1 MVLDPQ
7 RWLELR
13 RFRGLVESGAMSVSE
28 VARETGLNWRTVSK
42 YLSAEGPA
50 GPPRRTANG
59 QTHKRVVDEVA
70 PLIDAMLRA
79 EVLMKASVIHERL
92 ARECGFTGNY
102 QRVKLYVQ
110 EARPRIA
117 GELGITPR
125 ELAGMHRR
133 FEVIPGAQAQVD
145 WGDEGKILA
154 HMGIEKVYSFHMVLS
169 YSRDPFCCFT
179 TSQDLQT
186 FFDCHRRAFAHFGGA
201 PMTIVY
207 DRTKT
212 VVRRHAAPGEAVPL
226 HPEAVGFAGHYDF
239 DIDVLAAYRPTG
251 KGRVERQV
259 LIVRDHVLSGRS
271 FSSIEEMD
279 AAFTAW
285 VPHRR
290 AQIHKTH
297 RDVIGERAARDHAAL
312 RPLPP
317 TPYLVA
323 ERHLRPVGK
332 DCLVAFGGNLYSVP
346 ARKVRPRLLV
356 EIRATKSQVMLHLTA
371 PGNGGETLLAIHPR
385 AVGRGVR
392 VVDEAHWDGLPTG
405 KGRQT
410 ITGDIPA
417 QPRHE
422 RAGSGEAGSL
432 QALLNRAAANR
443 VEVGRRPLSVY
454 DELTGTR
461 PFTNRSQSKETF

>member
-13 RFRGLVESGAMSVSE
+13 RFRGLVESGAMSLSE
-28 VARETGLNWRTVSK
+28 VAKETGLNWRTVSK
-42 YLSAEGPA
+42 YLAADGSS

-59 QTHKRVVDEVA
+59 SPRRRVVDEVA

-79 EVLMKASVIHERL
+79 EVLMKAAVIHERL
-92 ARECGFTGNY
+92 ATEYGFTGNY

-117 GELGITPR
+117 EELGITPR

-145 WGDEGKILA
+145 WGDEGKVLA
-154 HMGIEKVYSFHMVLS
+154 HMGIPKVYSFHMVLS

-179 TSQDLQT
+179 TSLDLQT
-186 FFDCHRRAFAHFGGA
+186 FFDCHRRAFTHFGGA

-212 VVRRHAAPGEAVPL
+212 VVRRHVAPGEAVPL

-239 DIDVLAAYRPTG
+239 DIDVLAAYRPQG

-259 LIVRDHVLSGRS
+259 LIVRDHVLSGRA

-279 AAFTAW
+279 AAFSAW
-285 VPHRR
+285 VPQRR
-290 AQIHKTH
+290 DQIHKTH
-297 RDVIGERAARDHAAL
+297 REVIGHRAARDHAAL
-312 RPLPP
+312 KPLPP

-346 ARKVRPRLLV
+346 ARKVRPRQLV
-356 EIRATKSQVMLHLTA
+356 EIRATKSQVMLHLTTPDA
-371 PGNGGETLLAIHPR
+371 NGETLLAVHPR

-392 VVDEAHWDGLPTG
+392 VVEERHWDGLPTG
-405 KGRQT
+405 KGRRVT
-410 ITGDIPA
+410 TGDVPA

-422 RAGSGEAGSL
+422 RPLGAEAGPL
-432 QALLNRAAANR
+432 QALLNRAAATR

-461 PFTNRSQSKETF
+461 PFTTHPSTRETS

>member
-13 RFRGLVESGAMSVSE
+13 RFRGLVESGAMSLSE
-28 VARETGLNWRTVSK
+28 VAKETGLNWRTVSK
-42 YLSAEGPA
+42 YLSADSSA
-50 GPPRRTANG
+50 PPRRMASG
-59 QTHKRVVDEVA
+59 QPRKRVVDEVA

-79 EVLMKASVIHERL
+79 EILMKAAVIHERL
-92 ARECGFTGNY
+92 ATEYGFTGNY

-117 GELGITPR
+117 EELGIAPR

-145 WGDEGKILA
+145 WGDEGKLLA
-154 HMGIEKVYSFHMVLS
+154 HMGIPKVYSFHMVLS

-179 TSQDLQT
+179 TSLDLQT
-186 FFDCHRRAFAHFGGA
+186 FFDCHRRAFAHFNGV

-212 VVRRHAAPGEAVPL
+212 VVRRHVAPGEAVPL

-239 DIDVLAAYRPTG
+239 DIDVLAAYRPQG

-259 LIVRDHVLSGRS
+259 LIVRDHVLSGRV
-271 FSSIEEMD
+271 FSCIEEMD

-285 VPHRR
+285 VPKRR
-290 AQIHKTH
+290 AHTH
-297 RDVIGERAARDHAAL
+297 RTHQQVIGERAARDHAAL
-312 RPLPP
+312 KPLPP

-346 ARKVRPRLLV
+346 ATKVRPRQLV
-356 EIRATKSQVMLHLTA
+356 EIRATKSQVMLHSTIA
-371 PGNGGETLLAIHPR
+371 DSSGETLLAMHPR

-392 VVDEAHWDGLPTG
+392 VVEEHHWDGLPTG
-405 KGRQT
+405 KGRRT
-410 ITGDIPA
+410 TTGDALPR
-417 QPRHE
+417 PRHE
-422 RAGSGEAGSL
+422 RPLGEEAGPL
-432 QALLNRAAANR
+432 QALLNRAAATR

-461 PFTNRSQSKETF
+461 PFTTNRATKEPS

>member
-1 MVLDPQ
+1 MVLDPE

-13 RFRGLVESGAMSVSE
+13 RFRGLVESGAMSLSE
-28 VARETGLNWRTVSK
+28 VAKETGLNWRTVSK
-42 YLSAEGPA
+42 YLSSEGPVS
-50 GPPRRTANG
+50 PPRRSPNG
-59 QTHKRVVDEVA
+59 RSRARVIDEFA
-70 PLIDAMLRA
+70 PLVDSMLRA
-79 EVLMKASVIHERL
+79 EILMKAAVIHERL
-92 ARECGFTGNY
+92 AGEYGFTGNY
-102 QRVKLYVQ
+102 QRTKLYVQ

-117 GELGITPR
+117 EELGISPK

-154 HMGIEKVYSFHMVLS
+154 HMGIAKVYSFHMTLS

-186 FFDCHRRAFAHFGGA
+186 FFDCHRRAFAHFGGV

-212 VVRRHAAPGEAVPL
+212 VVRRHVAPGEAVPL
-226 HPEAVGFAGHYDF
+226 HPDAVGFAGHYDF

-259 LIVRDHVLSGRS
+259 LIVRDHVLSGRA
-271 FSSIEEMD
+271 FSSVEEMD
-279 AAFTAW
+279 AAFAAW
-285 VPHRR
+285 VPQRR

-297 RDVIGERAARDHAAL
+297 REVIGERAARDHAAL
-312 RPLPP
+312 KPLPP
-317 TPYLVA
+317 TLYLVA

-346 ARKVRPRLLV
+346 ARKVRPRQLV
-356 EIRATKSQVMLHLTA
+356 EVRATKSQVMLHSTVA
-371 PGNGGETLLAIHPR
+371 DASGETLLATHPR
-385 AVGRGVR
+385 AVGRRAR
-392 VVDEAHWDGLPTG
+392 VVEETHWDGLPTG
-405 KGRQT
+405 KGRRT
-410 ITGDIPA
+410 TTGDVPP
-417 QPRHE
+417 QPRRE
-422 RAGSGEAGSL
+422 RPLGEEAGPL
-432 QALLNRAAANR
+432 QALLNRAAATQI
-443 VEVGRRPLSVY
+443 EVGRRPLSVY

-461 PFTNRSQSKETF
+461 PFTTHPSTRETS

>member
-1 MVLDPQ
+1 VVLDPQ

-13 RFRGLVESGAMSVSE
+13 RFRGLVESGGMSVSE

-42 YLSAEGPA
+42 YLSADGPA
-50 GPPRRTANG
+50 GPPRRSASG
-59 QTHKRVVDEVA
+59 RSHKRVVDEVA
-70 PLIDAMLRA
+70 PLIDAMLRT
-79 EVLMKASVIHERL
+79 EVLMKAAVIHERL
-92 ARECGFTGNY
+92 AREYGFAGNY

-133 FEVIPGAQAQVD
+133 FEVVPGAQAQVD
-145 WGDEGKILA
+145 WGDEGKVLA
-154 HMGIEKVYSFHMVLS
+154 HVGIEKVYSFHMVLS

-179 TSQDLQT
+179 TGQDLQT

-212 VVRRHAAPGEAVPL
+212 VVRRHVAPGEAVPL

-259 LIVRDHVLSGRS
+259 LIVRDHVLSGRA
-271 FSSIEEMD
+271 FSSVEEMD

-297 RDVIGERAARDHAAL
+297 RDVIGERAARDHVAL

-346 ARKVRPRLLV
+346 ARKVRPRQPV
-356 EIRATKSQVMLHLTA
+356 EIRATKSQVALHSTV
-371 PGNGGETLLAIHPR
+371 PDNSGETLLAIHCR
-385 AVGRGVR
+385 AFGRGVR
-392 VVDEAHWDGLPTG
+392 VVDETHWNGLPTG
-405 KGRQT
+405 KGRRT
-410 ITGDIPA
+410 TTGDVPA
-417 QPRHE
+417 QPRRE
-422 RAGSGEAGSL
+422 RPGDGEAGSL
-432 QALLNRAAANR
+432 QALLNRAAATR

-461 PFTNRSQSKETF
+461 PFTTHIENRETS

>member
-13 RFRGLVESGAMSVSE
+13 RFRGLVESGAMSLTE
-28 VARETGLNWRTVSK
+28 VAKETGLNWRTVSK
-42 YLSAEGPA
+42 YLSADGPA
-50 GPPRRTANG
+50 SPPRRAANG
-59 QTHKRVVDEVA
+59 RPRARMIDEFA
-70 PLIDAMLRA
+70 PLIDSMLRA
-79 EVLMKASVIHERL
+79 EILMKAAVIHERL
-92 ARECGFTGNY
+92 ANEYGFTGNY
-102 QRVKLYVQ
+102 QRTKLYVQ

-117 GELGITPR
+117 RELGITPK
-125 ELAGMHRR
+125 ELAGIHRR

-154 HMGIEKVYSFHMVLS
+154 HMGIPKIYSFHMTLS

-179 TSQDLQT
+179 PSQDLQT
-186 FFDCHRRAFAHFGGA
+186 FFDCHRRAFAHFGGV

-212 VVRRHAAPGEAVPL
+212 VVRRHVAPGEAVPL

-259 LIVRDHVLSGRS
+259 LIIRDHVLSGRA
-271 FSSIEEMD
+271 FSSIEEMN
-279 AAFTAW
+279 AAFAAW
-285 VPHRR
+285 VPQRR

-297 RDVIGERAARDHAAL
+297 REVIGERAARDHAAL
-312 RPLPP
+312 KPQPP

-323 ERHLRPVGK
+323 ERHLQPVGK

-346 ARKVRPRLLV
+346 ARKVRPRQLV
-356 EIRATKSQVMLHLTA
+356 EVRATKSQVMLHSTDVDT
-371 PGNGGETLLAIHPR
+371 GGETLLAVHER

-392 VVDEAHWDGLPTG
+392 IVEETHGDGLPTG
-405 KGRQT
+405 KGRRT
-410 ITGDIPA
+410 TTGDVPA
-417 QPRHE
+417 QPRGE
-422 RAGSGEAGSL
+422 PTLGREAGPL
-432 QALLNRAAANR
+432 QALLNRAAATR
-443 VEVGRRPLSVY
+443 VVVGRRPLSVY

-461 PFTNRSQSKETF
+461 PFTVHPSTRETS